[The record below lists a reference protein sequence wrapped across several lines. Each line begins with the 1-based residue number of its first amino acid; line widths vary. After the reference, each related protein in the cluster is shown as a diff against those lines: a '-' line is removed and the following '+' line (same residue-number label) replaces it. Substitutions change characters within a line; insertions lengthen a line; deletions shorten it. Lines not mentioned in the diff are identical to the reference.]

1 MIADG
6 TTLAQPAPGAP
17 SLGLEGGPTSS
28 GPRRILVP
36 LDLLPAGEV
45 KLPIA
50 EEQARAF
57 DAQLILLHILP
68 ERTAGFEGSV
78 TPEESRARAYLDAI
92 SLRLRTDGIQAQP
105 LVRFGPVA
113 STVVEVAREQQAD
126 LIIIGSNVR
135 GGLSRLFPGAI
146 ADEIVHNA
154 PCPVLLV
161 RPALENAPAMPAVRS
176 FADDAARAGP
186 LAPRS
191 LGART
196 VEIAR
201 IIGSVGRPA
210 ELSADFR
217 PARRYKKDDERF
229 RRLVEAFQRG
239 VSLPPV
245 ELYKL
250 GYGYYIL
257 DGHHRVA
264 VAKQVGQQWIDALV
278 TEFLPLTNPEA
289 QRIFTE
295 RQRFERATGLNR
307 IGAARPGNYAR
318 LEELIHEYAD
328 EHSIADL
335 RDAAR
340 RWYAGVFR
348 PVQVKVRALRLGEHF
363 PGERTADVLLRVAD
377 HRRIESHRHKR
388 LLDWDEALRSF
399 ASAPLP
405 DATPAAV
412 AT

>member
-1 MIADG
+1 MK
-6 TTLAQPAPGAP
+6 T
-17 SLGLEGGPTSS
+17 
-28 GPRRILVP
+28 
-36 LDLLPAGEV
+36 
-45 KLPIA
+45 
-50 EEQARAF
+50 
-57 DAQLILLHILP
+57 
-68 ERTAGFEGSV
+68 
-78 TPEESRARAYLDAI
+78 
-92 SLRLRTDGIQAQP
+92 
-105 LVRFGPVA
+105 
-113 STVVEVAREQQAD
+113 D
-126 LIIIGSNVR
+126 LIIIGTNMR

-161 RPALENAPAMPAVRS
+161 RPALESAPAMPVVRS

-201 IIGSVGRPA
+201 IIGSVGRPG
-210 ELSADFR
+210 ELGTDFR
-217 PARRYKKDDERF
+217 PLKRFKQDDERYH
-229 RRLVEAFQRG
+229 RLVGAFQRG
-239 VSLPPV
+239 VGLPPV

-250 GYGYYIL
+250 GYGYYVL

-278 TEFLPLTNPEA
+278 TEFLPITNPEA

-318 LEELIHEYAD
+318 LEEMIHEFAD
-328 EHSIADL
+328 EHGIADL
-335 RDAAR
+335 RAAAR
-340 RWYAGVFR
+340 RWYGDVFR
-348 PVQVKVRALRLGEHF
+348 PLQVRIRARRLGEHF

-377 HRRIESHRHKR
+377 HRRIASQRAGR
-388 LLDWDEALRSF
+388 RLDWDEALKTF
-399 ASAPLP
+399 DPEG
-405 DATPAAV
+405 
-412 AT
+412 

>member
-1 MIADG
+1 VSASAAEPTME
-6 TTLAQPAPGAP
+6 LAP
-17 SLGLEGGPTSS
+17 SSARGPNLGLEHGPAGAA
-28 GPRRILVP
+28 GPKRILVP
-36 LDLLPAGEV
+36 LDLLPAGEA
-45 KLPIA
+45 KLPVA

-57 DAQLILLHILP
+57 GASLILLHILP
-68 ERTAGFEGSV
+68 ERAASYEGSP
-78 TPEESRARAYLDAI
+78 TLEESRARAYLDAI
-92 SLRLRTDGIQAQP
+92 ALRLRSDGIVAEP

-113 STVVEVAREQQAD
+113 AAVVEVAREHGAD

-161 RPALENAPAMPAVRS
+161 RPALETAPAMPVIRS

-201 IIGSVGRPA
+201 IIGSVGRPG
-210 ELSADFR
+210 ELRPDFR
-217 PARRYKKDDERF
+217 PAKRFQGDDARYRRM
-229 RRLVEAFQRG
+229 VEAFQKG
-239 VSLPPV
+239 VPLPPV

-250 GYGYYIL
+250 GYGYYVL

-278 TEFLPLTNPEA
+278 TEFLPLTNPDA

-295 RQRFERATGLNR
+295 RQRFERATGLTR

-318 LEELIHEYAD
+318 LEETIHELAD
-328 EHSIADL
+328 ERGIKDL
-335 RDAAR
+335 REAAR
-340 RWYAGVFR
+340 RWYADVFR
-348 PVQVKVRALRLGEHF
+348 PLQVQIRAHRLAEHF

-377 HRRIESHRHKR
+377 HRRIESQRQGR
-388 LLDWDEALRSF
+388 QLTWEEALATFKPDS
-399 ASAPLP
+399 AS
-405 DATPAAV
+405 DT
-412 AT
+412 